1 MSLAELIAPR
11 LPRTAR
17 PSLAGLISI
26 ARSRRALSG
35 LSPEQLADVGI
46 SAAEARAESRRP
58 AWDVPAN
65 WKN

>member
-1 MSLAELIAPR
+1 MSLVELIAPR
-11 LPRTAR
+11 LPRAAR
-17 PSLAGLISI
+17 PSLASLVSL

-35 LSPEQLADVGI
+35 LSPEQLADAGI
-46 SAAEARAESRRP
+46 SAADAQAEARRP